1 MRISLK
7 TKISLLFSFAMIGVI
22 LIVAFVFFKKE
33 FDADKQVRRFVY
45 ASISSAYDTRTEKLD
60 LEDLKNNGFEQ
71 LEDEETAESIL
82 RQYKK
87 HMHKYNEK
95 TKFPTALLKP
105 DVIEHK
111 SSFYALIYINN
122 NPVLFKIATF
132 EQNNILAY
140 TLFIFMTTLLFLLY
154 FAILKSIKPLRIL
167 RERIKE
173 FSEGNDDIDCKI
185 KGNDEIA
192 EVANEFDA
200 AVKKIRALRE
210 ARQLFLRNVMHE
222 FKTPIMRGKLSLEMI
237 DSTSPY
243 HKILSKVFIR
253 QENLLNEFTRIEQL
267 GTGELKLDKDDYFL
281 RDIIDHALDILGE
294 NAQGIYVEVGEQK
307 IYADFDLLAT
317 AIKNLLDN
325 ALLYSD
331 DKKACISAKE
341 KEIIISNIGKP
352 LEFSLEEYRK
362 PFFMQGKKQKESRG
376 FGFGLF
382 ISLNIFDIHDITTKY
397 RHENDKSIF
406 VLNIENSYNN
416 IN

>member
-7 TKISLLFSFAMIGVI
+7 TKISLLFSFAIVGVI
-22 LIVAFVFFKKE
+22 LITLFIFSKKE
-33 FDADKQVRRFVY
+33 FEIDKQIRRFVY
-45 ASISSAYDTRTEKLD
+45 ASISSAYDTRTRKLD

-71 LEDEETAESIL
+71 LQDKELINNIL

-87 HMHKYNEK
+87 RMQKHDEK
-95 TKFPTALLKP
+95 VKFPTALLRP
-105 DVIEHK
+105 DIIEYK
-111 SSFYALIYINN
+111 SKFYALIYINDF
-122 NPVLFKIATF
+122 PVLFKITGF

-140 TLFIFMTTLLFLLY
+140 TTFIFMTTLLFLLY
-154 FAILKSIKPLRIL
+154 FAILKSIKPLHVL

-173 FSEGNDDIDCKI
+173 FSDGNDNINCKI

-210 ARQLFLRNVMHE
+210 ARQLFLRNIMHE
-222 FKTPIMRGKLSLEMI
+222 FKTPITRGKLSLEML

-243 HKILSKVFIR
+243 HQILSKVFIR
-253 QENLLNEFTRIEQL
+253 QENLLNEFTRIEEL

-281 RDIIDHALDILGE
+281 RDIVDYALDILGE
-294 NAQGIYVEVGEQK
+294 NAQNVCASIDEQK

-317 AIKNLLDN
+317 AIKNILDN
-325 ALLYSD
+325 AVLYSD
-331 DKKACISAKE
+331 DKKAHINAKDG
-341 KEIIISNIGKP
+341 IITISNIGKP
-352 LEFSLEEYRK
+352 LEFPLEEYKK

-382 ISLNIFDIHDITTKY
+382 ISLNIFSLHNIKILYKHAD
-397 RHENDKSIF
+397 NKSSF
-406 VLNIENSYNN
+406 MLKF
-416 IN
+416 

>member
-1 MRISLK
+1 
-7 TKISLLFSFAMIGVI
+7 MIGVI
-22 LIVAFVFFKKE
+22 LITSFVFFKKE

-45 ASISSAYDTRTEKLD
+45 ASISSAYDTITKKLD
-60 LEDLKNNGFEQ
+60 LEDLKNNGFERI
-71 LEDEETAESIL
+71 EDKEATENVL

-87 HMHKYNEK
+87 HMHKHDEK

-105 DVIEHK
+105 DVIEYR
-111 SSFYALIYINN
+111 SNFYALIYIDN
-122 NPVLFKIATF
+122 NPEIFKISTF

-140 TLFIFMTTLLFLLY
+140 TLFILMTTLLFLLY
-154 FAILKSIKPLRIL
+154 FAILKSIKPLRVL

-200 AVKKIRALRE
+200 AVKKIRSLRE
-210 ARQLFLRNVMHE
+210 ARQLFLRNIMHE
-222 FKTPIMRGKLSLEMI
+222 FKTPIMRGKLSLEML

-243 HKILSKVFIR
+243 HKILSKAFIR

-267 GTGELKLDKDDYFL
+267 GTGELKLDKSDYFL
-281 RDIIDHALDILGE
+281 RDIIDYALDILGE
-294 NAQGIYVEVGEQK
+294 NAQSVHVRVDEQR
-307 IYADFDLLAT
+307 IHADFDLLAT

-325 ALLYSD
+325 ALLYSA
-331 DKKACISAKE
+331 DKKAYIIVKE
-341 KEIIISNIGKP
+341 KEITISNIGKP
-352 LEFSLEEYRK
+352 LEFSLEEYKK

-382 ISLNIFDIHDITTKY
+382 ISLNIFDIHDIKTDY
-397 RHENDKSIF
+397 MYEDDKSVF
-406 VLNIENSYNN
+406 VLKF
-416 IN
+416 

>member
-22 LIVAFVFFKKE
+22 LITSFVFFKKE

-45 ASISSAYDTRTEKLD
+45 ASISSAYDTITKKLD
-60 LEDLKNNGFEQ
+60 LEDLKNNGFERI
-71 LEDEETAESIL
+71 EDKEATENVL

-87 HMHKYNEK
+87 HMHKHDEK

-105 DVIEHK
+105 DVIEYR
-111 SSFYALIYINN
+111 SNFYALIYIDN
-122 NPVLFKIATF
+122 NPEIFKISTF

-140 TLFIFMTTLLFLLY
+140 TLFILMTTLLFLLY
-154 FAILKSIKPLRIL
+154 FAILKSIKPLRVL

-200 AVKKIRALRE
+200 AVKKIRSLRE
-210 ARQLFLRNVMHE
+210 ARQLFLRNIMHE
-222 FKTPIMRGKLSLEMI
+222 FKTPIMRGKLSLEML

-243 HKILSKVFIR
+243 HKILSKAFIR

-267 GTGELKLDKDDYFL
+267 GTGELKLDKSDYFL
-281 RDIIDHALDILGE
+281 RDIIDYALDILGE
-294 NAQGIYVEVGEQK
+294 NAQSVHVRVDEQR
-307 IYADFDLLAT
+307 IHADFDLLAT

-325 ALLYSD
+325 ALLYSA
-331 DKKACISAKE
+331 DKKAYIIVKE
-341 KEIIISNIGKP
+341 KEITISNIGKP
-352 LEFSLEEYRK
+352 LEFSLEEYKK

-382 ISLNIFDIHDITTKY
+382 ISLNIFDIHDIKTDY
-397 RHENDKSIF
+397 MYEDDKSVF
-406 VLNIENSYNN
+406 VLKF
-416 IN
+416 